1 MADTPPKE
9 NTLALMKELSE
20 LCRMQIALLSSH
32 NQISSDGEM
41 SSELLYNDIIGLGKM
56 TRHHTVAFSIGMK
69 PPQDWAV
76 AHGML
81 QKMLQDVQALMVASG
96 RLASKQRDLW
106 LDEIRWSVLAFFESL
121 LVRQALRPIVQSCA
135 NLIA

>member
-1 MADTPPKE
+1 MGDE
-9 NTLALMKELSE
+9 NTLALMRELSE
-20 LCRMQIALLSSH
+20 LCRMQIALLSAN
-32 NQISSDGEM
+32 NQIPSDLDLSNEV
-41 SSELLYNDIIGLGKM
+41 LYNDIIGLGKM
-56 TRHHTVAFSIGMK
+56 TRHHTVAFSIGLK
-69 PPQDWAV
+69 PPQDWTV

-121 LVRQALRPIVQSCA
+121 LVRQAIQSPLSCA